1 MRKSDVHE
9 ILAQLYLRLN
19 GYFTTGL
26 ILHSPEWGQARTE
39 IDCLAIRHP
48 YHCQSERGVGTS
60 DFLGTHDGETD
71 LILCEVKS
79 DPKLLKFN
87 HPVRNDFEALRAA
100 LRWAGIFTEEQ
111 AGLVADRLQPLLQ
124 DDVPLDVVRVGVVE
138 GSFRVRPLLCCPP
151 CSEVATD
158 KWCLPGTE
166 IFRFADQCFN
176 PPERRDS
183 CSTRYNF
190 HQWSYP
196 FTPVVTY
203 LKNCHMTGTMNLEG
217 LYQHLGVA

>member
-9 ILAQLYLRLN
+9 VLAMLYLRLN

-48 YHCQSERGVGTS
+48 YHCQSERGVETS
-60 DFLGTHDGETD
+60 DFLCTHDGEVD

-79 DPKLLKFN
+79 DPEGLRFN
-87 HPVRNDFEALRAA
+87 EPVRTNLEVLKAA
-100 LRWAGIFTEEQ
+100 LRWAGLFTEEQ
-111 AGLVADRLQPLLQ
+111 VGSVADRLQPLLQ
-124 DDVPLDVVRVGVVE
+124 DDVPLDVARTGAME
-138 GSFRVRPLLCCPP
+138 GPYRVRPLLCCPP
-151 CSEVATD
+151 CFEADTD
-158 KWCLPGTE
+158 KWCLLGTE
-166 IFRFADQCFN
+166 IFRFANQCFN

-190 HQWSYP
+190 QLWGHP
-196 FTPVVTY
+196 FTSVVTY
-203 LKNCHMTGTMNLEG
+203 FKNNQMDDPLSLEG
-217 LYQHLGVA
+217 LYQHLGAV

>member
-48 YHCQSERGVGTS
+48 YHCQSERGVETS
-60 DFLGTHDGETD
+60 DFLCAHDGETD
-71 LILCEVKS
+71 LLLCEVKS
-79 DPKLLKFN
+79 EPEGLKFN
-87 HPVRNDFEALRAA
+87 RPVRTDLEALRAA

-111 AGLVADRLQPLLQ
+111 VGSVADRLQPLLQ
-124 DDVPLDVVRVGVVE
+124 DNAPLDAVRTGVVE
-138 GSFRVRPLLCCPP
+138 GPCRVRPLLCCPP
-151 CSEVATD
+151 CSEAAPD
-158 KWCLPGTE
+158 KWCLLGAE

-190 HQWSYP
+190 QQWGYP

-203 LKNCHMTGTMNLEG
+203 LKNYRMEGAVNLEG
-217 LYQHLGVA
+217 LYQHLGAA

>member
-9 ILAQLYLRLN
+9 VLAMLYLRLN

-48 YHCQSERGVGTS
+48 YHRQSERGVETS
-60 DFLGTHDGETD
+60 DFLCTQVEKMD

-79 DPKLLKFN
+79 DPEELRFN
-87 HPVRNDFEALRAA
+87 SPVRTDLEALRAA
-100 LRWAGIFTEEQ
+100 LRWVGLFTEEQ
-111 AGLVADRLQPLLQ
+111 VGSIADRLQPLLQ
-124 DDVPLDVVRVGVVE
+124 DDVPLDSVRRGVVE
-138 GSFRVRPLLCCPP
+138 GRCRVRPLLCCPP
-151 CSEVATD
+151 CSKPDPD
-158 KWCLPGTE
+158 KWCLGGTE
-166 IFRFADQCFN
+166 IFCFANQCFN

-190 HQWSYP
+190 QNNQIDDP
-196 FTPVVTY
+196 
-203 LKNCHMTGTMNLEG
+203 MNLEG
-217 LYQHLGVA
+217 LYQHLGAA